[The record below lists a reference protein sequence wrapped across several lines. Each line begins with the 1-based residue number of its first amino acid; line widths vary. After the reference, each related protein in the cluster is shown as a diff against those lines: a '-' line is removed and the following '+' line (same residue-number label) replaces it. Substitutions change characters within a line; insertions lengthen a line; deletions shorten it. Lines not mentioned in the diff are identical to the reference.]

1 MVDNMIRLIACLLI
15 FLLFMISSVDSAFS
29 EEVDDKARKED
40 TFQKVNFMIDF
51 TDYEKGSVDS
61 WLKGKGFEFKID
73 AQNRKKLDL
82 EVGEEGLILDIKKS
96 MLGIILNEGVD
107 LEEFTSIRLEWGVL
121 DYPEGASYEQGIR
134 NEALMVI
141 VFFGYDKISSGH
153 FLIPNTPYFIGFFL
167 GREEKVGKGYV
178 GRYFK
183 KSGTYVCLGN
193 PKEGETIISEYN
205 LVDAFKR
212 EYEKDEVPLISGI
225 ALSIDTQKAKNQG
238 KAKAFIKSV
247 EFLE

>member
-1 MVDNMIRLIACLLI
+1 MMRLMTCFAI
-15 FLLFMISSVDSAFS
+15 FLLTTFFCVNLSHS
-29 EEVDDKARKED
+29 EEDAAESMLKD

-51 TDYEKGSVDS
+51 SDYEVGSVEK
-61 WLKGKGFEFKID
+61 WLEVKGFRFERD
-73 AQNRKKLDL
+73 ARDRKKLDL
-82 EVGEEGLILDIKKS
+82 EVSERGLILDIRNP
-96 MLGIILNEGVD
+96 MFGIIVNEDVD

-121 DYPEGASYEQGIR
+121 DYPEGASYEKGIR

-167 GREEKVGKGYV
+167 GREEKAGKSYTGS
-178 GRYFK
+178 YFK
-183 KSGTYVCLGN
+183 KSGRYVCLGN
-193 PKEGETIISEYN
+193 PAEGETVISEYN

-212 EYEKDEVPLISGI
+212 KYEKDEVPLISGV
-225 ALSIDTQKAKNQG
+225 ALAMDTAKAKNQG
-238 KAKAFIKSV
+238 KARAFIKSI

>member
-1 MVDNMIRLIACLLI
+1 MRLTTWFFMFMLTT
-15 FLLFMISSVDSAFS
+15 FLCVNLSHS
-29 EEVDDKARKED
+29 EEDAVVDMLKD

-51 TDYEKGSVDS
+51 SDYEVGSVEK
-61 WLKGKGFEFKID
+61 WLEVKGFQFEREARD
-73 AQNRKKLDL
+73 RRKLDL
-82 EVGEEGLILDIKKS
+82 EVSEKGLVLDIREP
-96 MLGIILNEGVD
+96 MLGIVINEGVD

-121 DYPEGASYEQGIR
+121 DYPEGASYEKGIR

-167 GREEKVGKGYV
+167 GREEKIGKSYI

-183 KSGTYVCLGN
+183 KSGRYVCLGN
-193 PKEGETIISEYN
+193 PTEGEAVISEYN
-205 LVDAFKR
+205 LVEAFRRK
-212 EYEKDEVPLISGI
+212 YEKDEVPLISGV
-225 ALSIDTQKAKNQG
+225 ALAMDTAKAKNQG
-238 KAKAFIKSV
+238 KARAFIKSI